1 LTKLYIVQR
10 DGVGLQVGIR
20 RPVSRPSIWR
30 RFARAIDKLI
40 TRVQEW
46 LERPDTEAA
55 KLVAN
60 LIIGGTLVMLA
71 AQLTGAGR

>member
-1 LTKLYIVQR
+1 MAKGLGC
-10 DGVGLQVGIR
+10 GVGLPAGIR
-20 RPVSRPSIWR
+20 RRVARPSIWR
-30 RFARAIDKLI
+30 RFARAVDKLI

-46 LERPDTEAA
+46 LERPDTAAA